1 MVALLLAAVLSLLFF
16 SAVLAVE
23 LRHGEGTHI
32 RELLVIV
39 GLLMAVAS
47 YAGHVL
53 IVDHW
58 PVLASACEPGGP
70 CG

>member
-1 MVALLLAAVLSLLFF
+1 MVALLVAAVLSLLFF

-23 LRHGEGTHI
+23 MHHGEARHI
-32 RELLVIV
+32 RELLIIV
-39 GLLMAVAS
+39 GLLIAVVS

-53 IVDHW
+53 IVEHW
-58 PVLASACEPGGP
+58 PVLASACDPGEP